1 MRVKNNE
8 IEIFDSLKGVYEFR
22 LFSINAALEPSA
34 EPQTFSFT
42 ATGKTALPANVTGLT
57 IEL

>member
-1 MRVKNNE
+1 M
-8 IEIFDSLKGVYEFR
+8 
-22 LFSINAALEPSA
+22 ALEPSA

-57 IEL
+57 IEPISSKTVRLRWNLSTDLDVTHGMFM